1 MKIYTDKDFCKEP
14 TQEVLDEYKR
24 VKEREKIGVSLKCAR
39 SNLYREYPEAVRHY
53 QSLFPN
59 NHIELFDWKNS
70 GKMDDLIN
78 EFEAL
83 VHNEDTIEQNILHFI
98 NHRPAHFIIGSLLSY
113 KDFGHHEAYIFPEF
127 RIANGKYRADY
138 LVIGKN
144 SGGYEFLFIELE
156 APNSRTTLK
165 SGYSG
170 QATRSGV
177 NQIYDWQREIVAKYN
192 SFTSELKKMSNKPDS
207 LPVEFIECDPTR
219 LHYMVISGT
228 RDDYNDVTY
237 RQRRTKNKES
247 GIGMYHYDNLIDLS
261 RNLKNKDTF

>member
-1 MKIYTDKDFCKEP
+1 MTIYTGRDFCKEP
-14 TQEVLDEYKR
+14 TQEELAEYQR
-24 VKEREKIGVSLKCAR
+24 VKEREKLGVSLKFAR
-39 SNLYREYPEAVRHY
+39 RNLYREYPEAVRHY

-59 NHIELFDWKNS
+59 NHIELFDWQNS

-83 VHNEDTIEQNILHFI
+83 VHNEDTIEQEILRFI

-127 RIANGKYRADY
+127 KNEDGHYKADY
-138 LVIGKN
+138 LVVGKN

-156 APNSRTTLK
+156 APNSRTTIK
-165 SGYSG
+165 SGHLG

-177 NQIYDWQREIVAKYN
+177 NQIYDWKSAIVAKYN
-192 SFTSELKKMSNKPDS
+192 SFTNELKKMSDKPNL
-207 LPVEFIECDPTR
+207 LPVEFIECDPSR

-228 RDDYNDVTY
+228 REDYNKVTY
-237 RQRRTKNKES
+237 TERRRRGQTE

-261 RNLKNKDTF
+261 RDLKNKNTF